1 MSVCGS
7 LLGVL
12 PQRLDERGVW
22 IMMLPSLRGRVV
34 YCVRL
39 AITIGLTCAWTFSSA
54 TLRLFTPGV
63 LVTLAATSCAK
74 PTFGGTVATSF
85 DFVIGVGLAIAYN
98 VCLLSAFPDTATT
111 GLQTWWLNLVFLVL
125 FTGAVSYSAL
135 PPLTAKLAIAVN
147 AVILLSTYLSYLGSV
162 PRSNNTF
169 GSTAVGVISALIGA
183 CLPWMDLASQH
194 MAVRTRFASANAFA
208 VAAGKYAGHPGH
220 GLESSC
226 RDCEQPGR

>member
-1 MSVCGS
+1 MDHDAAVSAGPCRVLRAPCHHDWAHLRVDILVCDASIVHAWGAGHAS
-7 LLGVL
+7 GHK
-12 PQRLDERGVW
+12 
-22 IMMLPSLRGRVV
+22 LRK
-34 YCVRL
+34 
-39 AITIGLTCAWTFSSA
+39 AH
-54 TLRLFTPGV
+54 
-63 LVTLAATSCAK
+63 
-74 PTFGGTVATSF
+74 
-85 DFVIGVGLAIAYN
+85 